1 MTYSRFTTS
10 LKWLVFHLNQCLLRG
25 FAMKSL
31 LMPVLAVAA
40 LLASGI
46 APAPAQEMTEEQLLK
61 RGKRVFVLCRSCH
74 TLDLDGRHKVGP
86 NLHGMFGSAAGV
98 KEGFRFSDVVKE
110 SGIIW
115 TAENLEEWLVKPK
128 DFLPGNKM
136 AFAGVR
142 KESDRKALIT
152 YLMTETSSVE

>member
-1 MTYSRFTTS
+1 MKRLFTVALT
-10 LKWLVFHLNQCLLRG
+10 
-25 FAMKSL
+25 A
-31 LMPVLAVAA
+31 AA
-40 LLASGI
+40 LISGGTM
-46 APAPAQEMTEEQLLK
+46 PAAAQEMSHEDLMK

-74 TLDLDGRHKVGP
+74 TLEADGRHKVGP
-86 NLHGMFGSAAGV
+86 NLHGMFGSEAGA
-98 KEGFRFSDVVKE
+98 KEGFRYSDVVKE
-110 SGIIW
+110 SGIVW

-152 YLMTETSSVE
+152 YLMTETQSGS